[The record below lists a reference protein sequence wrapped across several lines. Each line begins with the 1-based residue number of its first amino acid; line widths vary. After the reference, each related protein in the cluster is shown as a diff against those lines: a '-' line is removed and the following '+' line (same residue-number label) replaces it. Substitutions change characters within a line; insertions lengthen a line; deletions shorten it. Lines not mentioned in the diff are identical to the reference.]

1 MAANQYKVKR
11 VNIAFTDAD
20 KDNIQS
26 VRAAHGFPTD
36 TAAIRWALDICAN
49 RANFIIKLD
58 DAKIR
63 MLESIVDLGGFKGDY
78 TSADDDPIQQA
89 IEAALEF
96 YHADMVSGGKGMG
109 ALYDY
114 QQEQAAHRA
123 ALHRLLYNSPPQDVD
138 ACECEAADAEV
149 HAQFKAR
156 QNNSPPAYPP
166 PLINTGVHLRAERAD
181 AITEAECGATDGV
194 AVDCDSA
201 DYEAENICGF
211 CIHQRRQNRLQSAAE
226 WARRKA

>member
-26 VRAAHGFPTD
+26 VRAAHGFPTN
-36 TAAIRWALDICAN
+36 TAAIRWALDLA
-49 RANFIIKLD
+49 AADAALD
-58 DAKIR
+58 GA
-63 MLESIVDLGGFKGDY
+63 G
-78 TSADDDPIQQA
+78 AAA
-89 IEAALEF
+89 IEAIKAYQRLDNEEVKRLAF
-96 YHADMVSGGKGMG
+96 GKI
-109 ALYDY
+109 
-114 QQEQAAHRA
+114 AAA
-123 ALHRLLYNSPPQDVD
+123 FGFGECVD
-138 ACECEAADAEV
+138 TCECEAADAEV